1 MKKIRQHTLS
11 VVLSV
16 VMTMSCFVWGAFSVC
31 AESFRDFEYSVVNN
45 SEICLDKYL
54 GSDTDIII
62 PSDIE
67 SMPVTRIG
75 IDLFKNRS
83 DIKSVELPNTITE
96 IGSEAFYGCTGLTE
110 ITLPE
115 SVKSIEYSA
124 FSRCSGLKTV
134 TIPKNTESV
143 MSDSFSNCKNLEC
156 IYTDPDNTSYV
167 SVDGV
172 LFNKEMTALVA
183 YPGKKAGV
191 YTVPDSVTAIENGA
205 FDGCGNMTEL
215 SIGANVSNIN
225 YSYDCTNLE
234 SINVDENNQN
244 YTSIDGVIY
253 NKDVT
258 ELCWY
263 PAGRKGAYTVPD
275 TLTDFDLGF
284 WKCGELTD
292 IYIPAGCTDIDSS
305 PLFFEC
311 RKLQNIFVDEKNPN
325 YTSVDGVLFNKDK
338 TMLMSY
344 PQGRGG
350 DYVIPDTVTSI
361 YETAFYGNPTIT
373 EIYMPDSITDIS
385 SAAFV
390 FCPALTK
397 VRISEN
403 VTSILSFYECHSL
416 KEIVIPKSV
425 TYIEELALG
434 YHGDDELCSE
444 GAKEPT
450 KIDGFTIYGYK
461 DSAAQEYSEENGFKF
476 VMIDDDV
483 CSHENT
489 IIKNASESDCTN
501 DGYTGDIYC
510 ADCSEKLSEGEK
522 IPAFGHTD
530 KNNDGICDYCKK
542 TMPAV
547 EKCECICHKDGFAGY
562 MYKLI
567 KFIWRLFGIK
577 KTCDCGL
584 VHY

>member
-1 MKKIRQHTLS
+1 MKRTGRRTIS
-11 VVLSV
+11 IVLSV
-16 VMTMSCFVWGAFSVC
+16 IMLLSCFAGLTFSAGAETSG
-31 AESFRDFEYSVVNN
+31 DYEYSVIDN

-67 SMPVTRIG
+67 SIPVTRIG
-75 IDLFKNRS
+75 IELFKNRF

-96 IGSEAFYGCTGLTE
+96 IGSDAFYGCTGLTE

-115 SVKSIEYSA
+115 SVKSIGYSA

-143 MSDSFSNCKNLEC
+143 MSGSFSDCKNLEN
-156 IYTDPDNTSYV
+156 IYTDPDNASYV

-172 LFNKEMTALVA
+172 LFNKDMTELVA
-183 YPGKKAGV
+183 YPGKKAGA
-191 YTVPDSVTAIENGA
+191 YTVPGSVTAIENGA
-205 FDGCGNMTEL
+205 FDGCSNMTEL
-215 SIGANVSNIN
+215 SIGANVSEIHWFL
-225 YSYDCTNLE
+225 DCPKLE
-234 SINVDENNQN
+234 SINVDDNNQC
-244 YTSIDGVIY
+244 YVSVDGVLY
-253 NKDVT
+253 NKDIT
-258 ELCWY
+258 ELTWY

-284 WKCGELTD
+284 WKCGELTE
-292 IYIPAGCTDIDSS
+292 IYIPAGVTNIQTS

-311 RKLQNIFVDEKNPN
+311 GKLQNIFVDEKNPN

-338 TMLMSY
+338 TVLMSY

-361 YETAFYGNPTIT
+361 YETAFYRNPTIT
-373 EIYMPDSITDIS
+373 GIFMPDSITDIS
-385 SAAFV
+385 GRAFV

-403 VTSILSFYECHSL
+403 VTSILCFYECHSL
-416 KEIVIPKSV
+416 KEIVVPKSV
-425 TYIEELALG
+425 THIEELALG

-444 GAKEPT
+444 GVKEPT

-461 DSAAQEYSEENGFKF
+461 DSAAQEYAEENGFKF
-476 VMIDDDV
+476 VMLEDV

-489 IIKNASESDCTN
+489 VVKNASEADCTN
-501 DGYTGDIYC
+501 DGYTGDVYC
-510 ADCSEKLSEGEK
+510 ADCSEKLSDGEK

-542 TMPAV
+542 TMPEV
-547 EKCECICHKDGFAGY
+547 ENCECICHKDGFAGF

-584 VHY
+584 AHY